1 MHKGG
6 SKVVLERDFGLDNH
20 SYDWGEDPLWER
32 NKKEG

>member
-6 SKVVLERDFGLDNH
+6 SKVVFERDFGLDNH
-20 SYDWGEDPLWER
+20 SYDWGEG